1 MAEIINLNKARKAK
15 ARADAKTEAAANRAS
30 HGQTKGERAQADAE
44 KAHLNH
50 VLDGARIE
58 RPDDEPA

>member
-1 MAEIINLNKARKAK
+1 MGELVNLNKARKQR
-15 ARADAKTEAAANRAS
+15 ARGERRSQAAGNRAV
-30 HGQTKGERAQADAE
+30 HGATRSQRSTAEAE
-44 KAHLNH
+44 KAHLNQ